1 MSELNQ
7 GGDIEHHHPHNLE
20 EAMLIQHRELPR
32 TTLSKTLDAVVD
44 FIGVQF
50 SWLWVLTM
58 GFIIYSVVSRY
69 AFAQGSVMLE
79 EIQWHL
85 AGAAWLVGLSY
96 TLVHDMHVR
105 VDVLHERFSLKTKT
119 WIEMLG
125 LTFLLLPFLVLALM
139 EFIPYVAS
147 SYQQGEHSQ
156 APNGLPY
163 RWILKSF
170 LPISIALLIV
180 ASVSRLSRTSAY
192 LFNFPKP
199 LPDNNS
205 TNEAK

>member
-1 MSELNQ
+1 MSESNQ
-7 GGDIEHHHPHNLE
+7 GGGIEHPHPSNFE
-20 EAMLIQHRELPR
+20 EAKLIQHKELPR
-32 TTLSKTLDAVVD
+32 TSLSKFLDAIID

-50 SWLWVLTM
+50 SWLWILTV

-96 TLVHDMHVR
+96 TMVHDMHVR
-105 VDVLHERFSLKTKT
+105 VDVLHERFSLKKQT

-125 LTFLLLPFLVLALM
+125 ITFLLLPFLVLALM
-139 EFIPYVAS
+139 EFVPYVMS
-147 SYQQGEHSQ
+147 SFQQGEHSQ
-156 APNGLPY
+156 APNGLPW

-170 LPISIALLIV
+170 LPISVILLIV
-180 ASVSRLSRTSAY
+180 ASVSRLSRTTA
-192 LFNFPKP
+192 LIFHFPKP
-199 LPDNNS
+199 LPTPNS
-205 TNEAK
+205 TSEVE

>member
-1 MSELNQ
+1 MSESNQ
-7 GGDIEHHHPHNLE
+7 GGGIEHHPPSNFE
-20 EAMLIQHRELPR
+20 EAKQIQHKELPR
-32 TTLSKTLDAVVD
+32 TTFSKALDAVVD

-58 GFIIYSVVSRY
+58 GFIIDSVVSRY

-85 AGAAWLVGLSY
+85 AGAAWLVGLSC
-96 TLVHDMHVR
+96 TMVHDMHVR
-105 VDVLHERFSLKTKT
+105 VDVLHERFSLKAKT

-125 LTFLLLPFLVLALM
+125 ITFLLLAFLVLALM
-139 EFIPYVAS
+139 EFIPYVMS
-147 SYQQGEHSQ
+147 SYQQGEHSL

-170 LPISIALLIV
+170 LPISIILLIV
-180 ASVSRLSRTSAY
+180 ASISRLSRTTAF
-192 LFNFPKP
+192 LFHFPKP
-199 LPDNNS
+199 LPTTNS
-205 TNEAK
+205 TDESE